1 MRFAPKLSV
10 SAQLTLTVILIVL
23 FSWAAGGYLFF
34 HFFRAQWL
42 PPAERPMPTAQP
54 GQSASQ
60 APQPGVAPPWPEE
73 GRPGPPRRPP
83 GFWGMLLNP
92 PTSVQLAIAVL
103 LSLAAGA
110 LLSRRFTRPLARL
123 AEGARA
129 LQSGRLDHR
138 IPLEGTDEFGRVAV
152 SMNEMAERI
161 EAQIAAL
168 EAEGRRRQHLLADV
182 AHELRSP
189 VARLKT
195 MAEAFRD
202 GLASQP
208 ERSQRA
214 SQAMVESADRME
226 RLVNDL
232 LELARL
238 DLHELPLECQPVDLR
253 ALAADR
259 LQAHAEAAEAA
270 GMKIQPV
277 EAGDPVL
284 VSGDRR
290 RLAQVLD
297 NLVANAVSYAGP
309 GAQVRVTI
317 TPGDPLADPSGRHGH
332 AVAVIVADTGR
343 GIAPE
348 HLPYVF
354 DAFYRA
360 DPARTPGDQH
370 SGLGL
375 RIARGLAEA
384 HGGALRVESAEG
396 QGTRAILTLPALSVI
411 VGRGLRPPPSHL

>member
-1 MRFAPKLSV
+1 
-10 SAQLTLTVILIVL
+10 
-23 FSWAAGGYLFF
+23 
-34 HFFRAQWL
+34 
-42 PPAERPMPTAQP
+42 
-54 GQSASQ
+54 
-60 APQPGVAPPWPEE
+60 
-73 GRPGPPRRPP
+73 
-83 GFWGMLLNP
+83 MLLNP
-92 PTSVQLAIAVL
+92 PASVQLAVAVL

-129 LQSGRLDHR
+129 LRSGHLDHR

-152 SMNEMAERI
+152 SMNDMAKRI

-168 EAEGRRRQHLLADV
+168 EAEGRRRQQLLADV
-182 AHELRSP
+182 AHDLRSP

-238 DLHELPLECQPVDLR
+238 DLHELPLDRQLVDLR

-259 LQAHAEAAEAA
+259 LQAHREAAEKA
-270 GMKIQPV
+270 GMSIQSV

-284 VSGDRR
+284 VEGDRQ

-297 NLVANAVSYAGP
+297 NLIANAVSYAGP
-309 GAQVRVTI
+309 GAELRVTV
-317 TPGDPLADPSGRHGH
+317 TPGDPA
-332 AVAVIVADTGR
+332 AVVVADTGR
-343 GIAPE
+343 GIPAE

-396 QGTRAILTLPALSVI
+396 QGTRAILTLPRA
-411 VGRGLRPPPSHL
+411 GDTAP